1 MNGLIN
7 LRTAIIW
14 HSQVSCKSQ
23 SIIST
28 DSISCSKD
36 LVELWCSHTFDPSP
50 TSGLYSPIR
59 LPPPQKKKWRSDLSG
74 CWQMHRNTFTT
85 YFVNKRKTL
94 SLYYK
99 NFKNHT
105 IVNKTKCNYWLNYKM
120 VIASQ
125 RKTKQV
131 NVNLSLTSIIWTLG
145 RVFLTSLLGGKALHL
160 LAKQTIFML

>member
-50 TSGLYSPIR
+50 TSGLYSPIW
-59 LPPPQKKKWRSDLSG
+59 LPPPPPPQKKK
-74 CWQMHRNTFTT
+74 
-85 YFVNKRKTL
+85 
-94 SLYYK
+94 K
-99 NFKNHT
+99 NEGQICQVADKSIEIHLQQIF
-105 IVNKTKCNYWLNYKM
+105 C
-120 VIASQ
+120 
-125 RKTKQV
+125 KQAQ
-131 NVNLSLTSIIWTLG
+131 NP
-145 RVFLTSLLGGKALHL
+145 FLVL
-160 LAKQTIFML
+160 

>member
-59 LPPPQKKKWRSDLSG
+59 LPPPQKKNEGQICQVAD
-74 CWQMHRNTFTT
+74 
-85 YFVNKRKTL
+85 
-94 SLYYK
+94 
-99 NFKNHT
+99 
-105 IVNKTKCNYWLNYKM
+105 KCIEIHLQQ
-120 VIASQ
+120 IFC
-125 RKTKQV
+125 KQAQ
-131 NVNLSLTSIIWTLG
+131 NP
-145 RVFLTSLLGGKALHL
+145 FLVL
-160 LAKQTIFML
+160 